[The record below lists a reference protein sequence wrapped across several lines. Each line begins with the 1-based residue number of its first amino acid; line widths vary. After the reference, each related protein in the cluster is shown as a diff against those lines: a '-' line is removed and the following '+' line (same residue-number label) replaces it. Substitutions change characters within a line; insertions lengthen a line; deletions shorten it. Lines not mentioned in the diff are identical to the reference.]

1 MKDIERFNAKTE
13 PCGDCL
19 RWTGRIQPNGYGQ
32 FRLNGKT
39 QYAHRASYALF
50 NGELAKGDVV
60 MHSCDN
66 RWCVNPKHL
75 TIGTQA
81 DNLKDM
87 AIKGRHHKVT
97 IPNESIET
105 IRNDPRSSYKIAEEW
120 GVSPSTIQKIKR
132 NINRRYV

>member
-1 MKDIERFNAKTE
+1 MTDIERFNAKTE

-39 QYAHRASYALF
+39 QYAHRASYILF
-50 NGELAKGDVV
+50 NGALSKCDVV

-66 RWCVNPKHL
+66 RWCVNPAHL
-75 TIGTQA
+75 SVGTQR
-81 DNLKDM
+81 DNLIDM
-87 AIKGRHHKVT
+87 TVKGRHAGIT
-97 IPNESIET
+97 IPNDKIEE
-105 IRNDPRSSYKIAEEW
+105 IRNDSRSSYAIAREW
-120 GVSPSTIQKIKR
+120 GVHPTTIQKIKR

>member
-1 MKDIERFNAKTE
+1 MTDIERFNAKTE

-39 QYAHRASYALF
+39 HYAHRASYILF
-50 NGELAKGDVV
+50 NGELSKGDVV

-66 RWCVNPKHL
+66 RWCVNPAHL
-75 TIGTQA
+75 SVGTQR
-81 DNLKDM
+81 DNLIDM
-87 AIKGRHHKVT
+87 TIKGRHANIT
-97 IPNESIET
+97 IPNDKIED
-105 IRNDPRSSYKIAEEW
+105 IRNDTRSSYVIAREW
-120 GVSPSTIQKIKR
+120 GVHPTTIQKIKR